1 MSDNLSRWKL
11 ELRVFFNVFRLLLVL
26 MVFNY
31 VNDAAASAAAADDN
45 DDDSK
50 KKALMTM
57 MWFG

>member
-50 KKALMTM
+50 KRL
-57 MWFG
+57 